1 MTSLRSNR
9 VAEQMKK
16 EVAQIIGD
24 QVKDPRI
31 GFVTVT
37 AVDLTNDL
45 RNAKTYVSV
54 LGNEKE
60 KADSLE
66 GLNKATAFIRRELGN
81 RIKLRHVPEI
91 EFRIDQSIEHGA
103 HISKLLSEVK
113 QNEEK

>member
-16 EVAQIIGD
+16 EVAQIIRD
-24 QVKDPRI
+24 QVKDPRV

-37 AVDLTNDL
+37 AIELTNDL
-45 RNAKTYVSV
+45 RHAKAYVSV

-60 KADSLE
+60 KSDSLE
-66 GLNKATAFIRRELGN
+66 GLKKATTFIRRELGN